1 MTEPIL
7 ARTFYETDAVTL
19 ASSLLGKRLWAETPA
34 GTLAGIIT
42 ETEAY
47 CGVTDRASHA
57 YGGRR
62 TARTETMY
70 LPGGYAY
77 VYLIYGL
84 YACLN
89 VTAAMREDPQ
99 AVLIREILPSDNLP
113 LFHANWR
120 ANTRAKKPTPPPVEK
135 LANGPGRLCSVMGIT
150 RAWNGIPLTEPT
162 APNRL
167 WITDTGAAP
176 DYTTSPRVGIDY
188 AGEDRDRPWRFILQ
202 N

>member
-1 MTEPIL
+1 MTEPVRYEPTL
-7 ARTFYETDAVTL
+7 PRAFYETDAVAL
-19 ASSLLGKRLWAETPA
+19 AIALLGKRLWAETPS
-34 GTLAGIIT
+34 GTLSGIIT

-89 VTAAMREDPQ
+89 VAA
-99 AVLIREILPSDNLP
+99 S
-113 LFHANWR
+113 
-120 ANTRAKKPTPPPVEK
+120 K
-135 LANGPGRLCSVMGIT
+135 
-150 RAWNGIPLTEPT
+150 
-162 APNRL
+162 
-167 WITDTGAAP
+167 
-176 DYTTSPRVGIDY
+176 
-188 AGEDRDRPWRFILQ
+188 
-202 N
+202 